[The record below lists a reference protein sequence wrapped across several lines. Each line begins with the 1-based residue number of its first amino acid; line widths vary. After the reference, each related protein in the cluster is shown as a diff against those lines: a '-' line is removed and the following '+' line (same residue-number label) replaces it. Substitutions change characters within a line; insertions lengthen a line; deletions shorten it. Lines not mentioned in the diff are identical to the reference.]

1 MLNSSENISVDTVD
15 NVTLNTRKDFNK
27 SDILVSV
34 HYLLETNI
42 YLTLFWNRPDLNL
55 NKSCQT
61 F

>member
-34 HYLLETNI
+34 HYLEELYIFSQVNI
-42 YLTLFWNRPDLNL
+42 
-55 NKSCQT
+55 
-61 F
+61 